1 MDSAYDP
8 AAWHDFGVA
17 LVGASAALLGLVF
30 VVVSLHL
37 GPVVDD
43 PVLRRRAEIMLGLL
57 ATTLA
62 ASAALLIPG
71 QSREALGIELM
82 AIALTYIAC
91 RRWRHSTRP
100 VLCGAS
106 RAIASLVLPR

>member
-1 MDSAYDP
+1 VLGVRAFSRELAGSKLQRPAMRHIPEMDAAYDP

-17 LVGASAALLGLVF
+17 LVSASAALLGLVF

-37 GPVVDD
+37 GAVVDD

-71 QSREALGIELM
+71 
-82 AIALTYIAC
+82 
-91 RRWRHSTRP
+91 
-100 VLCGAS
+100 
-106 RAIASLVLPR
+106 